1 MCGVGKLAGERSL
14 AKLFDELGQLGVRAR
29 GEVDLQGIISRCGGE
44 ERVITTLRTSG
55 SSSSGRELAPA
66 LASLETKQVSEASQ
80 DPHRTQTHFLINS
93 RTSGV

>member
-44 ERVITTLRTSG
+44 ERVITTLRTSEI
-55 SSSSGRELAPA
+55 GRAH
-66 LASLETKQVSEASQ
+66 V
-80 DPHRTQTHFLINS
+80 
-93 RTSGV
+93 